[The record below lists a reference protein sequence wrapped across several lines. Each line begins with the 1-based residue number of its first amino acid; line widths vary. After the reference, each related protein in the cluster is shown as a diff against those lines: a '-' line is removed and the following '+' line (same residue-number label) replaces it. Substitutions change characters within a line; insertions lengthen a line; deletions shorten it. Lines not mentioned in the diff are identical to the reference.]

1 MIYTDEIRNQ
11 LIKDGKAEIIKVNVR
26 YISIHPTD
34 DGKLAVFITCKEKF
48 QGDAIGGTKDAR
60 THTLGEIDFFSIP
73 LPNLQAILREKGNIG
88 KDVAN
93 KISITNPNY
102 RDELSGCVLNVFR
115 HHINPDEEYEGEDGK
130 IVKKFHW
137 FRSEILTI
145 DFTESQKAK
154 FIMSLP
160 NCPKDV
166 WLEQATKLSQC

>member
-48 QGDAIGGTKDAR
+48 QGDVPGGPKDAR
-60 THTLGEIDFFSIP
+60 THTLGEVDYFSIP
-73 LPNLQAILREKGNIG
+73 LPNLQAFLKDAGNVG

-93 KISITNPNY
+93 RISLTNLTY
-102 RDELSGCVLNVFR
+102 KDELSGCVLNVFR

-130 IVKKFHW
+130 IVKKHHW
-137 FRSEILTI
+137 FRSDILTI
-145 DFTESQKAK
+145 EFGESQKSK